1 MIRLWGTRGSLA
13 SSGPETA
20 GYGGNT
26 AAVEIVSADGTIL
39 VLDAGTGIRRL
50 GAAIDPSV
58 ERLDILLTHLHM
70 DHIQG
75 LGFFAPF
82 FRPSGEIHVWG
93 PASATMDPERL
104 TRYLSPPLFP
114 VRIRDLDARVVL
126 HDAPEEPVSIGGF
139 EVVAQHVIHPGPT
152 VGYRISA
159 DGASVAYLPDH
170 EPALG
175 ARRFPEEPRWTS
187 GFDLA
192 SGVDLLIH
200 DGQYSDDERVWIGW
214 GHSSVSEAVAFAEL
228 ARVRRL
234 ILFHHDP
241 SHSDAVLDELTEAA
255 RARGTSIEV
264 VAGREARQ
272 YDLGTA
278 STPEGQRPPG
288 VSRGRASPR
297 RPRRLATTSVQKS
310 TAASRTADPSAGSR
324 RASARPSA
332 GPAEVHPRAVRADR
346 RHGRRRASPR
356 GSLLGESTFRIIGR
370 QVREEELKEPRIANL
385 RRRTRRSIEPGAQGG
400 RTRGRDRKDRRRR
413 PSVSRASR

>member
-1 MIRLWGTRGSLA
+1 MIVRLWGTRGSLA

-82 FRPSGEIHVWG
+82 FRPSGEIHLWG
-93 PASATMDPERL
+93 PASATMDLRTRL

-126 HDAPEEPVSIGGF
+126 HDAPEEPVRIGGF

-200 DGQYSDDERVWIGW
+200 DGQYSDDERAVRIGW

-264 VAGREARQ
+264 VAGREGAQ
-272 YDLGTA
+272 YDVG
-278 STPEGQRPPG
+278 
-288 VSRGRASPR
+288 
-297 RPRRLATTSVQKS
+297 TSVH
-310 TAASRTADPSAGSR
+310 A
-324 RASARPSA
+324 
-332 GPAEVHPRAVRADR
+332 
-346 RHGRRRASPR
+346 
-356 GSLLGESTFRIIGR
+356 
-370 QVREEELKEPRIANL
+370 
-385 RRRTRRSIEPGAQGG
+385 
-400 RTRGRDRKDRRRR
+400 
-413 PSVSRASR
+413 

>member
-1 MIRLWGTRGSLA
+1 MIVRLWGTRGSLA

-26 AAVEIVSADGTIL
+26 AAVEIVNADGAIL
-39 VLDAGTGIRRL
+39 ALDAGTGIRQL

-82 FRPSGEIHVWG
+82 FRPTGEIHVWG
-93 PASATMDPERL
+93 PASATMDLRTRL

-114 VRIRDLDARVVL
+114 VRLRDLDARVVL
-126 HDAPEEPVSIGGF
+126 HDAPDEPVSIGGF

-175 ARRFPEEPRWTS
+175 AIRFPEEPRWTS
-187 GFDLA
+187 GFDVA

-200 DGQYSDDERVWIGW
+200 DAQYSDDERAGRIGW

-264 VAGREARQ
+264 VAGREGAR
-272 YDLGTA
+272 YDLGT
-278 STPEGQRPPG
+278 G
-288 VSRGRASPR
+288 VHA
-297 RPRRLATTSVQKS
+297 
-310 TAASRTADPSAGSR
+310 
-324 RASARPSA
+324 
-332 GPAEVHPRAVRADR
+332 
-346 RHGRRRASPR
+346 
-356 GSLLGESTFRIIGR
+356 
-370 QVREEELKEPRIANL
+370 
-385 RRRTRRSIEPGAQGG
+385 
-400 RTRGRDRKDRRRR
+400 
-413 PSVSRASR
+413 